1 MHREA
6 SQEEGKA
13 MKVVMLGAGAL
24 GSLIGA
30 HLARAGEG
38 ILFIVHSKHARS
50 REGHMHVRDTRV
62 GEYVRYDLRVP
73 ALEEADMFGIQDIL
87 THPEGFSPSSP

>member
-13 MKVVMLGAGAL
+13 MKVVILGAGAL

-30 HLARAGEG
+30 HLARAGEE
-38 ILFIVHSKHARS
+38 IRFIARRERARS
-50 REGHMHVRDTRV
+50 REGNMRVRHTV
-62 GEYVRYDLRVP
+62 GPGFVVLK
-73 ALEEADMFGIQDIL
+73 EERACYAKRRD
-87 THPEGFSPSSP
+87 

>member
-13 MKVVMLGAGAL
+13 MKVVILGAGAL

-30 HLARAGEG
+30 HLARAGEET
-38 ILFIVHSKHARS
+38 LFIARRERARS
-50 REGHMHVRDTRV
+50 RKGNMHVRHTV
-62 GEYVRYDLRVP
+62 VP
-73 ALEEADMFGIQDIL
+73 GFVVLKEERACYAKRRD
-87 THPEGFSPSSP
+87 